1 MTTVLPQV
9 FKGIALFTPGGD
21 LIYGID
27 PHKQTQW
34 HNHLCQGLQAIMGLA
49 DSPHFLVPGY
59 TATIERWLEPQTNH
73 LQTLAEVYPA
83 VQHYIPLLQVIFEL
97 EPQTQWHIAP
107 WQEEYCNRAVIET
120 YRSHFPQLWTR
131 QNLIIRHD
139 PKHPPQ
145 FLNKQSSMVLSGHQN
160 KPTETEGYILRLF
173 ISNQD
178 PHGERTLSN
187 IHQILEQGL
196 INPYTLKVIDVA
208 KNPEQAASH
217 RIASTPTLIR
227 VSPKP
232 VRRIVGQFNDIPRI
246 LKIISSF

>member
-1 MTTVLPQV
+1 M
-9 FKGIALFTPGGD
+9 
-21 LIYGID
+21 
-27 PHKQTQW
+27 
-34 HNHLCQGLQAIMGLA
+34 
-49 DSPHFLVPGY
+49 
-59 TATIERWLEPQTNH
+59 
-73 LQTLAEVYPA
+73 
-83 VQHYIPLLQVIFEL
+83 QHYIPLLQVIFEL
-97 EPQTQWHIAP
+97 EPKTQWHIAP
-107 WQEEYCNRAVIET
+107 WQEEYCNRAVMET

-145 FLNKQSSMVLSGHQN
+145 SLSNQSSIASSGRQINHN
-160 KPTETEGYILRLF
+160 RTTEAPEGYILRLF
-173 ISNQD
+173 ISNED
-178 PHGERTLSN
+178 SHGEQTLSN
-187 IHQILEQGL
+187 IHQLLEEGL

-208 KNPEQAASH
+208 KNPEQAVIH